1 MSTKISKDALKS
13 PDQVTKTL
21 REGFVWTTTHSKI
34 VITVVA
40 AFIVV
45 GTGISI
51 AGYLSDKKETA
62 TQEKYFAVEKVYNE
76 KRRGFEEAARA
87 EVMAGQAKDK
97 KTAPA
102 FDPAKKA
109 SGDLQKDYGTVIP
122 GFEALINEAPS
133 TTAARMAA
141 LNLSN
146 IYMEYKKTDE
156 ALATL
161 QKVEKALNKSEAT
174 SALVYMQMGNA
185 FADKN
190 DCKSAVDTWQKI
202 TAAKNFQFAHD
213 EAKLRMGL
221 CYESLNDAAKAE
233 QLYTEVA
240 KKENAEQPTDVAA
253 VREASKY
260 LRLLKAKKSL

>member
-21 REGFVWTTTHSKI
+21 REGFVWTTAHSKI
-34 VITVVA
+34 VITLIAV
-40 AFIVV
+40 FIVV
-45 GTGISI
+45 GAGVSI
-51 AGYLSDKKETA
+51 AGYLSQKKEVA
-62 TQEKYFAVEKVYNE
+62 TQEKYFAIEKVYNE
-76 KRRGFEEAARA
+76 KRRGFEETARA
-87 EVMAGQAKDK
+87 EMTAAQSKDK
-97 KTAPA
+97 KAPA
-102 FDPAKKA
+102 VDLSKKA
-109 SGDLQKDYGTVIP
+109 SGDLQKDYGSVIP
-122 GFEALINEAPS
+122 GFEALISEAPS

-146 IYMEYKKTDE
+146 IYIEYKKTDD

-161 QKVEKALNKSEAT
+161 QKVEKALDKSEAT
-174 SALVYMQMGNA
+174 SALVYMQLGNA

-202 TAAKNFQFAHD
+202 TNTKNFQFAHD

-221 CYESLNDAAKAE
+221 CYENLNDSAKAE

-240 KKENAEQPTDVAA
+240 KKENSEAPSDAAA